1 MTECTCARG
10 LYAPEAG
17 SEKVMASASTC
28 SWACSCFCSCSCPCS
43 VPGPLSLATA
53 GSLVSLWLLLF
64 PFAPYLSLPSPV
76 PLCYRLPPGFVSVGW
91 DWAGEKLG
99 YRVVSAP
106 TPRMATKYSFNRKI
120 QSFHRA
126 IFLQGLHRIF
136 GTSGRIPAR
145 SRCHR
150 RDTIFVEINRQ

>member
-1 MTECTCARG
+1 
-10 LYAPEAG
+10 
-17 SEKVMASASTC
+17 MALRNRIIT
-28 SWACSCFCSCSCPCS
+28 
-43 VPGPLSLATA
+43 
-53 GSLVSLWLLLF
+53 
-64 PFAPYLSLPSPV
+64 
-76 PLCYRLPPGFVSVGW
+76 
-91 DWAGEKLG
+91 
-99 YRVVSAP
+99 AP

-150 RDTIFVEINRQ
+150 RDTIFVEINGNKSNVVKKRLIILYPEGYGSLSSLPFPSQRTDGSLYRGTGKRLTCPYSSLPTVPVNHIYEPGKPHVPVV